1 MPNSNSSLAEA
12 SPQKTS
18 EGIVPPA
25 IADYRA
31 GHKCTFNGEPSPL
44 VSAVI
49 PTRNRPEMVCRAVR
63 CALSQTYRNLEVVVV
78 IDGPDPATK
87 EALEGFNEPRLRIVA
102 LSENVGGSE
111 ARNQGVRNARGE
123 WIAFL
128 DDDDEWLP
136 EKIEKQLAAAAT
148 MSEPLSFV
156 ACQFV
161 DRDRYGQRVFPMVN
175 RNSDAPFSEYL
186 LCRTGFFTGSGY
198 VQTSTW
204 LVSKQL
210 ADRCP
215 FTPRLK
221 RNQDLDWM
229 LRAMSIPDAHFR
241 LVREPLS
248 IFNSVQH
255 DGRVSK
261 SADWEFHY
269 RWAIENRRYFTRRAL
284 AYFLSTTCLEDAVR
298 QGRRLPAGSK
308 LMRAILRYG
317 DASFTSFLYF
327 FYYFFV
333 SEDLRQRSRS
343 AVASLRNL
351 KTRSNLCG

>member
-1 MPNSNSSLAEA
+1 MSNSSSSLTEA
-12 SPQKTS
+12 FHQAVS
-18 EGIVPPA
+18 EGIVPLQLQP
-25 IADYRA
+25 IGGQDSIS
-31 GHKCTFNGEPSPL
+31 NGERLPL

-63 CALSQTYRNLEVVVV
+63 CALSQTYLNLEVVVV
-78 IDGPDPATK
+78 IDGPDPATL
-87 EALEGFNEPRLRIVA
+87 EALEALDEPRLRIVA
-102 LSENVGGSE
+102 ISENVGGSE
-111 ARNQGVRNARGE
+111 ARNEGVRKARGE

-136 EKIEKQLAAAAT
+136 NKIQKQIAAATT
-148 MSEPLSFV
+148 MSEPLSFI

-161 DRDRYGQRVFPMVN
+161 DRDRYGQRIFPMISQ
-175 RNSDAPFSEYL
+175 NSDAPFSEYL
-186 LCRTGFFTGSGY
+186 LCRPCLFKGSGY

-204 LVSKQL
+204 LVSRTL
-210 ADRCP
+210 ADKCA

-229 LRAMSIPDAHFR
+229 LRAMSIPNARFR

-269 RWAIENRRYFTRRAL
+269 KWAIENREYFTRRAL
-284 AYFLSTTCLEDAVR
+284 AYFLSTTCVEDAVR
-298 QGRRLPAGSK
+298 QGMRLSAGLK

-317 DASFTSFLYF
+317 DPSFTSFIYF
-327 FYYFFV
+327 LYYFLITETF
-333 SEDLRQRSRS
+333 RQRSRS
-343 AVASLRNL
+343 AVASIRNW
-351 KTRSNLCG
+351 KTRTSPCG

>member
-1 MPNSNSSLAEA
+1 MGGRKSVLEQITVCPPPEGRPVNNMLRVF
-12 SPQKTS
+12 SP
-18 EGIVPPA
+18 PL
-25 IADYRA
+25 
-31 GHKCTFNGEPSPL
+31 PL

-63 CALSQTYRNLEVVVV
+63 CALDQSYSNMEVVVV
-78 IDGPDPATK
+78 IDGADPATK
-87 EALEGFNEPRLRIVA
+87 EALEGFSATRLRIVPLA
-102 LSENVGGSE
+102 ENVGGSE
-111 ARNQGVRNARGE
+111 ARNQGVRSARGE

-136 EKIEKQLAAAAT
+136 EKIEKQLAAALI

-161 DRDRYGQRVFPMVN
+161 DRDRYGERVLPLVH
-175 RNSDAPFSEYL
+175 RDPDAPFSEYL
-186 LCRTGFFTGSGY
+186 LCRPGLFAGSGY

-210 ADRCP
+210 ADKCM

-229 LRAMSIPDAHFR
+229 LRAMSIPGAHFS
-241 LVREPLS
+241 LVKEALT
-248 IFNSVQH
+248 IFNSVQE
-255 DGRVSK
+255 DGRISK

-269 RWAIENRRYFTRRAL
+269 KWAIDNRQYFTRRAL
-284 AYFLSTTCLEDAVR
+284 AYFLSTTCVEDAVR
-298 QGRRLPAGSK
+298 QGRRMSAGPE
-308 LMRAILRYG
+308 LVRAILRYG
-317 DASFTSFLYF
+317 DASLTCFSFF

-333 SEDLRQRSRS
+333 SEGLRQRARS
-343 AVASLRNL
+343 AVASMRSLR
-351 KTRSNLCG
+351 TRTSPCG

>member
-1 MPNSNSSLAEA
+1 VSKSNSSLAEA
-12 SPQKTS
+12 CPQKIS

-25 IADYRA
+25 TAAYRE
-31 GHKCTFNGEPSPL
+31 GQQSMLNGEHLPL

-49 PTRNRPEMVCRAVR
+49 PTRNRSEMVCRAVR
-63 CALSQTYRNLEVVVV
+63 CALSQTYLNLEVVVV
-78 IDGPDPATK
+78 IDGPDPATM
-87 EALEGFNEPRLRIVA
+87 EALEALSEPRLRIVA

-111 ARNQGVRNARGE
+111 ARNHGVRNARGE

-175 RNSDAPFSEYL
+175 QNSDAPFSEYL
-186 LCRTGFFTGSGY
+186 LCRPGLFRGSGY

-204 LVSKQL
+204 LVSRKL
-210 ADRCP
+210 ADKCA

-241 LVREPLS
+241 LVGEPLS

-255 DGRVSK
+255 EGRVSK

-269 RWAIENRRYFTRRAL
+269 RWAIENRQYFTRRAL
-284 AYFLSTTCLEDAVR
+284 AYFLSTTCVEDAVR
-298 QGRRLPAGSK
+298 QGMRLPAGPK

-333 SEDLRQRSRS
+333 SENFRQRSRS
-343 AVASLRNL
+343 AVASIRNT
-351 KTRSNLCG
+351 KTRTSLCG

>member
-1 MPNSNSSLAEA
+1 ML
-12 SPQKTS
+12 
-18 EGIVPPA
+18 
-25 IADYRA
+25 
-31 GHKCTFNGEPSPL
+31 NGEHSPL

-63 CALSQTYRNLEVVVV
+63 CALSQTYLNLEVVVV
-78 IDGPDPATK
+78 IDGPDAATR
-87 EALEGFNEPRLRIVA
+87 EALERLNEARLRIVA
-102 LSENVGGSE
+102 IPENVGGSE
-111 ARNQGVRNARGE
+111 ARNEGVRKARGE

-148 MSEPLSFV
+148 MAEPLSFV

-161 DRDRYGQRVFPMVN
+161 ERDRYGQRVFPVVSQN
-175 RNSDAPFSEYL
+175 PDAPFSEFL
-186 LCRTGFFTGSGY
+186 LCRPGLFAGAGY

-204 LVSKQL
+204 LVSRKL
-210 ADRCP
+210 ADKCA

-229 LRAMSIPDAHFR
+229 LRAMSIPNVCFR

-248 IFNSVQH
+248 IFNSMQH

-269 RWAIENRRYFTRRAL
+269 RWAMENRQYFTRRAL
-284 AYFLSTTCLEDAVR
+284 AYFLSTTCVEDAVR
-298 QGRRLPAGSK
+298 QGMRFPAGPK
-308 LMRAILRYG
+308 LMAAILRHG

-333 SEDLRQRSRS
+333 SESFRQRSRS
-343 AVASLRNL
+343 AVASMRDW
-351 KTRSNLCG
+351 KKRTCLCG

>member
-1 MPNSNSSLAEA
+1 VSMFNSSLSDA
-12 SPQKTS
+12 SHQKTS

-25 IADYRA
+25 NTAHRA
-31 GHKCTFNGEPSPL
+31 EPKSRFNGELLPL

-49 PTRNRPEMVCRAVR
+49 PTRNRPAMVCRAVR
-63 CALSQTYRNLEVVVV
+63 CALGQTHLNLEVVVV
-78 IDGPDPATK
+78 IDGPDAATL
-87 EALEGFNEPRLRIVA
+87 EALEALNEDRLRIVA
-102 LSENVGGSE
+102 INQNVGGSE
-111 ARNQGVRNARGE
+111 ARNEGVRRARGE

-136 EKIEKQLAAAAT
+136 EKIERQLAAAAT

-156 ACQFV
+156 ACQFL
-161 DRDRYGQRVFPMVN
+161 DRDQYGQRVFPTVN
-175 RNSDAPFSEYL
+175 QDRDAPFSEYL
-186 LCRTGFFTGSGY
+186 LCRPGLFSGSGY

-204 LVSKQL
+204 LVSKTL
-210 ADRCP
+210 ADKCA

-229 LRAMSIPDAHFR
+229 LRAMSIPGAHFR

-261 SADWEFHY
+261 AADWEFHY
-269 RWAIENRRYFTRRAL
+269 RWAIENRRYFTRKAL
-284 AYFLSTTCLEDAVR
+284 AYFLSTTCVEDAVR
-298 QGRRLPAGSK
+298 QGRRLPAGST
-308 LMRAILRYG
+308 LIRAILRYG

-333 SEDLRQRSRS
+333 SEKFRQRSRS
-343 AVASLRNL
+343 AVASIRNP
-351 KTRSNLCG
+351 KTRPSPCG